1 MKKSKSKYVCQAC
14 GHESPRWMGR
24 CPECEAWNQFVE
36 EISQPVRTTTRSP
49 SVDPVPLDRIDAFE
63 QTRMITGIGE
73 FDRILGG
80 GIVPGSVLLVA
91 GAPGM
96 GKSTL
101 LIQVCHRLA
110 DHGKSVLYISGEE
123 SLHQIKL
130 RAQRLGIDSSAI
142 HVLTE
147 TSLETVLGTIEKIQP
162 SAAVVDS
169 VQTLQSSLLES
180 MPGNVGQVR
189 YCAGALT
196 QMAKKMSIPVL
207 MVGHV
212 TKDGH
217 IAGPRVLEHL
227 VDGMFFLEGDQQH
240 LFRLFRS
247 VKNRFGPTNEVGIFE
262 MAEKGMIQV
271 QNPSEYLIAQR
282 REDASG
288 SVVTVSMEGSRP
300 LLVEIQALVT
310 PTSYGIP
317 QRTATGFDQRRLA
330 MLLAVLE
337 KRMGQRF
344 STMDVFVNAAGGLR
358 LTEPGVDLAV
368 AVALISSIRDKAV
381 SGKTAV
387 LGEVGLSGEVRA
399 VPHLDLRVQEAR
411 RLGFN
416 ALIVPAFN
424 RKTRSYQGV
433 RLMPVETL
441 RDIRKLWP
449 GKEH

>member
-1 MKKSKSKYVCQAC
+1 MKKTQSKYVCQAC
-14 GHESPRWMGR
+14 GYESPRWMGR
-24 CPECEAWNQFVE
+24 CPECESWNQFTE
-36 EISQPVRTTTRSP
+36 EISQPVRQASRNP
-49 SVDPVPLDRIDAFE
+49 AAHPVPLDRIDAL
-63 QTRMITGIGE
+63 QQKRMVTGIGE

-101 LIQVCHRLA
+101 LMQVCQQLA
-110 DHGKSVLYISGEE
+110 GNGKSVLYISGEE
-123 SLHQIKL
+123 SLHQIKI
-130 RAQRLGIDSSAI
+130 RAQRLGIDSSSI
-142 HVLTE
+142 QVLTE
-147 TSLETVLGTIEKIQP
+147 TSLETVLGTIEKIDP
-162 SAAVVDS
+162 SAAVIDS
-169 VQTLQSSLLES
+169 VQTLQSSVLES

-196 QMAKKMSIPVL
+196 QMAKKLSVPVL

-247 VKNRFGPTNEVGIFE
+247 VKNRFGSTNEVGIFE
-262 MAEKGMIQV
+262 MSEKGMIQV

-282 REDASG
+282 REGASG
-288 SVVTVSMEGSRP
+288 SIVTVSMEGSRP

-317 QRTATGFDQRRLA
+317 QRTATGVDQRRLA

-337 KRMGQRF
+337 KRMGERF
-344 STMDVFVNAAGGLR
+344 STQDVFVNAAGGLR
-358 LTEPGVDLAV
+358 LTEPAVDLAV
-368 AVALISSIRDKAV
+368 AAALISSIRDKPA
-381 SGKTAV
+381 SGNTAV

-399 VPHLDLRVQEAR
+399 VPHLDLRIQEAR
-411 RLGFN
+411 RLGFET
-416 ALIVPAFN
+416 IIIPAFN
-424 RKTRSYQGV
+424 RKSRHCQGTQ
-433 RLMPVETL
+433 LIPVETL

-449 GKEH
+449 GKEQ